1 MFLVYGGVL
10 IFKNLLCK
18 VIFFLCMY
26 DILIL
31 GMLQMQ
37 FELRDKEIDKVLFF
51 VFCYFKMM
59 FNIGLLCYMYLQGVL
74 MIFCLK
80 QDVGG
85 EIILMIFI
93 EKMRVLKNNCLCD
106 KDKIMDIVQF
116 FCFYCLVISN
126 LFIYKLVLKV
136 LCIGD

>member
-1 MFLVYGGVL
+1 
-10 IFKNLLCK
+10 
-18 VIFFLCMY
+18 MY
-26 DILIL
+26 DLLIL
-31 GMLQMQ
+31 GLLQMQ

-51 VFCYFKMM
+51 VFCYFKKM

-106 KDKIMDIVQF
+106 EDKIINIVQF

-126 LFIYKLVLKV
+126 LLIYKLVLKV